1 MYILNQNNNKKEI
14 YFYYSFNDHTTF
26 IDLIEYISS
35 LYPEYNFC
43 PCYSIGQKQ
52 TFNNNDIIVNK
63 INNNF
68 NKNYYYYNHDQDL
81 LYLSIY
87 CYKCSCNEIVRNNYK
102 LSKYKILDEYNKKE
116 KKIQSLEKDN
126 QNNLNKINSLERD
139 KKIKENKIQ
148 SLENDNQ
155 NNFNRINSLQKDK
168 KIIENKIQSL
178 ENDNQNNLNKIN
190 NLQRDKEKKE
200 KKINKIQ
207 KERDENLKNYHSL
220 QKKKEEEIGKLKK
233 EKEIIEMAVND
244 PETLNNLEKLGVGGP
259 NLKPKNNVIQ
269 IDKKTNQ
276 IKGDILKY
284 EKLDPNNFYDIIV
297 DIKSIKDINKGWEI
311 KMKEEGK
318 NNYNKY
324 KYKEIL
330 KVGVIGNM
338 NKGKSFL
345 LSKISKM
352 DLPSGTSI
360 RTEGLSVKYPEIE
373 KGFKNRRIALLDSA
387 GLETPVLKDV
397 DFKQTENGQNDDIKK
412 KEKEYFREK
421 SKEKIITELFLQR
434 YIINNSDILIIVVGI
449 LSYSE
454 QKLLNKIKNEIQ
466 KAKLK
471 KTLFIIHNLITYNSI
486 SQVEEYINNTL
497 LKSATFELKQGH
509 GINTKINTKD
519 SDIYYFEKNTEN
531 TIYHLIYA
539 NEGSE
544 AGKKYN
550 LNTLNFIERSYS
562 SVTDLK
568 PFDVIT
574 TLKKSFIEISKE
586 IIEKTNNQKPLEL
599 TDFCEEAN
607 KLTTIKLNNQQDI
620 TLKRCLIDELGFS
633 NLRSNGFEPK
643 YNFYKETKD
652 NIEKIVVRVEAPGN
666 CDIES
671 TVEYIGENTMIK
683 LQGNKK
689 PDQSPKKLDD
699 NLYNIR
705 EFGFYSIEIPLK
717 TEDFMIKNIYPTMTK
732 KSGLLILE
740 YLLENKSKGIIKYGD
755 EDEDEV

>member
-1 MYILNQNNNKKEI
+1 MYILSQKKKKI
-14 YFYYSFNDHTTF
+14 NFYYSFNENTTF

-43 PCYSIGQKQ
+43 PCYSILQEK
-52 TFNNNDIIVNK
+52 TFKNDDIIANK
-63 INNNF
+63 INNNY
-68 NKNYYYYNHDQDL
+68 NKKDYYNNYYNYDNYHNDDDRDI
-81 LYLSIY
+81 LYLNIY
-87 CYKCSCNEIVRNNYK
+87 CKKCFCSEIVRNNHK
-102 LSKYKILDEYNKKE
+102 LSKYIILDEYRKVLNNDYE
-116 KKIQSLEKDN
+116 KTK
-126 QNNLNKINSLERD
+126 
-139 KKIKENKIQ
+139 
-148 SLENDNQ
+148 
-155 NNFNRINSLQKDK
+155 
-168 KIIENKIQSL
+168 KIQSL
-178 ENDNQNNLNKIN
+178 ENDNQNNLNTIN
-190 NLQRDKEKKE
+190 SLQKD
-200 KKINKIQ
+200 KKINENKIYEIQ
-207 KERDENLKNYHSL
+207 KERDEKLKKKDLLLN
-220 QKKKEEEIGKLKK
+220 QKKEEIDKLKK
-233 EKEIIEMAVND
+233 DKEIIEIAVND
-244 PETLNNLEKLGVGGP
+244 PETLNNLKNLGVGGP
-259 NLKPKNNVIQ
+259 NLKPKSNAIK
-269 IDKKTNQ
+269 IDQKTNQ
-276 IKGDILKY
+276 IKGNNLKN

-311 KMKEEGK
+311 KMKKEGEE
-318 NNYNKY
+318 NYNKY
-324 KYKEIL
+324 KNQEIL

-352 DLPSGTSI
+352 KLPSGTSI

-387 GLETPVLKDV
+387 GLETPVLRDV
-397 DFKQTENGQNDDIKK
+397 DFEQTENGQKDNGQNDEIKK

-471 KTLFIIHNLITYNSI
+471 KTIFIIHNLITYTSI

-497 LKSATFELKQGH
+497 LKSATFELKQVH
-509 GINTKINTKD
+509 GINTKINTTN

-544 AGKKYN
+544 AGEKYN
-550 LNTLNFIERSYS
+550 LNTLSFIEKSYL
-562 SVTDLK
+562 SVTNLK

-586 IIEKTNNQKPLEL
+586 IIEKTSNQKQLEL
-599 TDFCEEAN
+599 TDFCDEAN

-652 NIEKIVVRVEAPGN
+652 NIDKIVVRVEAPGN
-666 CDIES
+666 SDIES

-683 LQGNKK
+683 LHGYKK
-689 PDQSPKKLDD
+689 QDISPKKLDD

-717 TEDFMIKNIYPTMTK
+717 TEEYMIKNRPPTMTK
-732 KSGLLILE
+732 KNGLLILE
-740 YLLENKSKGIIKYGD
+740 YLLENKSKGANKY
-755 EDEDEV
+755 EDKEEDLV